1 VGLLIGAVAGDVT
14 RLLTFVAGAVV
25 RPAAEA
31 PATAAAAAASGR
43 LVPTIA
49 RQMAGFATVEAA
61 ATAAAAASTAE
72 ATASSV
78 SAAAAAASVAAAA
91 SSAEAAASSVSAA
104 AASVA
109 AAASLPR
116 LGALGGSVSFTPAVV
131 ANHRGT
137 GASKSASSATSAA
150 PLRAISTNVALFTA
164 TVARSIAHLR

>member
-61 ATAAAAASTAE
+61 ATAAAAA
-72 ATASSV
+72 
-78 SAAAAAASVAAAA
+78 AAST
-91 SSAEAAASSVSAA
+91 AEAAASSVSTA

>member
-1 VGLLIGAVAGDVT
+1 VARCLYEDEFARLGRIVGLLIGAVAGDVT

-78 SAAAAAASVAAAA
+78 SAAAA
-91 SSAEAAASSVSAA
+91 
-104 AASVA
+104 SVA

-150 PLRAISTNVALFTA
+150 PLRAISANVALFTA

>member
-91 SSAEAAASSVSAA
+91 S
-104 AASVA
+104 
-109 AAASLPR
+109 LPR

>member
-1 VGLLIGAVAGDVT
+1 VT

-31 PATAAAAAASGR
+31 PATAAAAASGR

-72 ATASSV
+72 AAASSV
-78 SAAAAAASVAAAA
+78 STAAASVAAAA
-91 SSAEAAASSVSAA
+91 
-104 AASVA
+104 
-109 AAASLPR
+109 LPR
-116 LGALGGSVSFTPAVV
+116 LGALGGSVAFTPAVV

-150 PLRAISTNVALFTA
+150 PLRAISANVALFTA